1 MSLQPDDFWSFSQWL
16 LRPDAFLESA
26 LLQGIVLIVLAIVL
40 GLIIGYIISSAR
52 YGPGEGF
59 YAVARSTRDL
69 LRFDLPGTSARRV
82 MALARLAFK
91 EAIRRKV
98 LFVVGLF
105 VVVLLLAGWYLNPES
120 DDPARLY
127 ISFVL
132 TATNYL
138 ILALALFIS
147 AFSLPADIKNRTIYT
162 IVTKPVRA
170 TEIVLGRMIGFIGVG
185 TLMLIP
191 MGLASY
197 VFVVRG
203 LRHTHTQ
210 VTEAKV
216 TDDGRVIGETDYV
229 QFHKHS
235 FSIDEDGV
243 GLTDIVRGHRHV
255 VRRENDGTFVIGPP
269 TGALRARVPSY
280 GEIEFLDRSGN
291 VDAKGIDVGNEQ
303 LAGGYG
309 SAGLSRL
316 VGITKEA
323 RKIQHGYVEGGTL
336 GAAIFTFS
344 DVTPERYP
352 NGLPIDISIRAYRSF
367 KGDIEQVLQG
377 SLTLKHP
384 DKPIESV
391 PIPFFVDEYD
401 IDEKVLPLDIE
412 SSADNVATSTGSS
425 PRGDD
430 SAGNGEGSSLPTLNV
445 FRDLVNE
452 KGELQIILKC
462 LNRSQYL
469 GATKSSIYLRPNEN
483 SFAWN
488 LTKAYA
494 SIWLQ
499 MSMVI
504 AFGVMFSTFL
514 SGPVAMVAT
523 AVCVLMGFSA
533 EQVYDTRHYIDAGIS
548 RGGGPIESMV
558 RILRQDAM
566 TTELDVDTL
575 AAKVIKTADA
585 GIVYTLDAIATSLPN
600 LPKMVGTA
608 EYAASGIDIFGAL
621 LARHAFAT
629 VGYCVLAFLVSY
641 FFLKSREI
649 AA

>member
-1 MSLQPDDFWSFSQWL
+1 MFLQPEDFWSFSEWL
-16 LRPDAFLESA
+16 LRPDHFLESA
-26 LLQGIVLIVLAIVL
+26 FLQGIVLIVLAIVL
-40 GLIIGYIISSAR
+40 GLIVGYIISSAR

-59 YAVARSTRDL
+59 YAVARATRDL
-69 LRFDLPGTSARRV
+69 IRFDLPGTSARRV

-120 DDPARLY
+120 DDPSRLY

-185 TLMLIP
+185 TLMLVP

-203 LRHTHTQ
+203 LRHTHNEVVEVKETSG
-210 VTEAKV
+210 
-216 TDDGRVIGETDYV
+216 GRLVGETDFI
-229 QFHKHS
+229 QMHKHS
-235 FSIDEDGV
+235 FTIDSDGL
-243 GLTDIVRGHRHV
+243 GLTDIVRGHRHIV
-255 VRRENDGTFVIGPP
+255 TRKDDGTFEIGPP
-269 TGALRARVPSY
+269 TGALRARIPSY
-280 GEIEFLDRSGN
+280 GEIQFLDRSGN
-291 VDAKGIDVGNEQ
+291 VDEKGIDVGNEQ

-309 SAGLSRL
+309 SAGIARFA
-316 VGITKEA
+316 GIVKEA

-336 GAAIFTFS
+336 GAAIYTFD

-352 NGLPIDISIRAYRSF
+352 NGFPIDISIRAYRSY
-367 KGDIEQVLQG
+367 KGDIESGLRG
-377 SLTLKHP
+377 SLTMKHP
-384 DKPIESV
+384 DKAIESN
-391 PIPFFVDEYD
+391 PIAFVVDEYD
-401 IDEKVLPLDIE
+401 IDEKVLPTDIE
-412 SSADNVATSTGSS
+412 GTD
-425 PRGDD
+425 
-430 SAGNGEGSSLPTLNV
+430 GEDTRMLNA
-445 FRDLVNE
+445 FTDLVNE
-452 KGELQIILKC
+452 KGQMQIILRC
-462 LNRSQYL
+462 LDRSQYL
-469 GATKSSIYLRPNEN
+469 GATKSSIYLRPSEN
-483 SFAWN
+483 TFAWN
-488 LTKAYA
+488 MTKAYA

-499 MSMVI
+499 MAMVT

-523 AVCVLMGFSA
+523 AVCVLLGFSA

-566 TTELDVDTL
+566 TTELDVDTI

-585 GIVYTLDAIATSLPN
+585 GIVYALDAIATSLPN

-608 EYAASGIDIFGAL
+608 EYAASGIDIFAAL

-629 VGYCVLAFLVSY
+629 FGYCLLAFLVSY